1 MEKYP
6 KKRAYV
12 RGKLKKFLD
21 EKGVTKQFIANCKK
35 ANPEVWTNRNC
46 KRIWTAFSWSRA
58 DEGFTFW
65 EKLSQEFEGLND

>member
-35 ANPEVWTNRNC
+35 ANPVGWKNRDC
-46 KRIWTAFSWSRA
+46 KKIGTSFPWVRSN
-58 DEGFTFW
+58 EGFVFW
-65 EKLSQEFEGLND
+65 EKLNNEFEGLDD